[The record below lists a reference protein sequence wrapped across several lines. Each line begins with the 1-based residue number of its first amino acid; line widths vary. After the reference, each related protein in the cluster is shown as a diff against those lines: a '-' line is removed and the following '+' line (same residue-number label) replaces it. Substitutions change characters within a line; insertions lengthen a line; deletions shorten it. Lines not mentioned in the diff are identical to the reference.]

1 VLVNA
6 SAPANTI
13 VANFI
18 VLSLRF
24 MSGDK
29 TRRRQMFPIV
39 TEARTAEREEAQLA
53 CAIAT

>member
-24 MSGDK
+24 MWGDK
-29 TRRRQMFPIV
+29 TRRRQMFLSSQQR
-39 TEARTAEREEAQLA
+39 ARHEREETQVA
-53 CAIAT
+53 CAVAT